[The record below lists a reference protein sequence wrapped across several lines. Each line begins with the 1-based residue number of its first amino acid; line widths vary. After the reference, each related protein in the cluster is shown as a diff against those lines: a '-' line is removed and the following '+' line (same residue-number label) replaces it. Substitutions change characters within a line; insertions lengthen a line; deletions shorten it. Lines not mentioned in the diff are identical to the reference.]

1 MLFHRLIALA
11 FVALAL
17 PLTAYAQDAAI
28 GFGGGGHNASA
39 QVEVAADNLSVN
51 QATGQATLEGN
62 VLIIQDTLR
71 LSANIVEVDYATT
84 DGQRRIERLVATGD
98 VLIVA
103 GEDAAEGQS
112 AVYSL
117 GSSEIVMSGNVLLTQ
132 GGNALAGERLVVNL
146 ETGAGTVS
154 GRVRTTLQVSE

>member
-1 MLFHRLIALA
+1 MSLHRLIALA
-11 FVALAL
+11 VIALAL
-17 PLTAYAQDAAI
+17 PLTAQAQDAAV
-28 GFGGGGHNASA
+28 GFGGGGHNANA
-39 QVEVAADNLSVN
+39 QVEVAADSLSVN
-51 QATGQATLEGN
+51 QATGQALLEGN
-62 VLIIQDTLR
+62 VLIVQDTLR
-71 LSANIVEVDYATT
+71 LSANTVEVAYATT
-84 DGQRRIERLVATGD
+84 DGQRRIERLVATGN

-112 AVYSL
+112 ATYTL
-117 GSSEIVMSGNVLLTQ
+117 GSSEIVMTGDVLLTQ